1 MNFRLLILIAVFFG
15 ISSIT
20 IAQELPASTS
30 NVTQYIMS
38 TAILE
43 IEGMACQEGCAD
55 KISSNLIETDGIA
68 SANVSYADKRAVI
81 SYDPSL
87 VSIDAIE
94 SIIINTKV
102 KNYAYTVNKVTIQE

>member
-1 MNFRLLILIAVFFG
+1 MFFG
-15 ISSIT
+15 VSSIT

>member
-1 MNFRLLILIAVFFG
+1 MFFG
-15 ISSIT
+15 VSSIT
-20 IAQELPASTS
+20 IAQEVSTS
-30 NVTQYIMS
+30 TTNAKRHLMT

-94 SIIINTKV
+94 LIITSTKV